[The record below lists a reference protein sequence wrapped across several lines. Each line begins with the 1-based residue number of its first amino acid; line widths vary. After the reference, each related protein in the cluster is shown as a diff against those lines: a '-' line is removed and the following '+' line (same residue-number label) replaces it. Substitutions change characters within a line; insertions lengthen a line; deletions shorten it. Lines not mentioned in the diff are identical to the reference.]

1 MIYLEEKLM
10 DKVLAILKEKANL
23 SDEDLNTI
31 KETFETAVKARV
43 DEETKVVNSKA
54 DEYCRQKID
63 SAVALKTQQLET
75 LAEQFCEKKAA
86 TIARK
91 ADKKIAEQT
100 KKLETLTQQYINEFF
115 EEKFKERYGEEL
127 QAIEDRVV
135 EGVDVYFNYAVNEK
149 INPELITKTA
159 INETFAPIVQGI
171 RSLFEEQYVPLN
183 VSGTK
188 KLKEANRKI
197 AELESKL
204 KEQYNENIRISE
216 AAEQSA
222 KKALIAEKT
231 EGFTAEQKEKVN
243 EFFQGKSFSSV
254 KEDIDNYCSIITETA
269 LPIVKAAT
277 LNEARQQALR
287 KTPSIEDATP
297 DFVLEKFKPVNE
309 DVDSFLTKANEY
321 LLS

>member
-1 MIYLEEKLM
+1 M

-43 DEETKVVNSKA
+43 DEETKVVNGKA

-149 INPELITKTA
+149 INHELITKTA

-297 DFVLEKFKPVNE
+297 DFVSEKFKPVNE